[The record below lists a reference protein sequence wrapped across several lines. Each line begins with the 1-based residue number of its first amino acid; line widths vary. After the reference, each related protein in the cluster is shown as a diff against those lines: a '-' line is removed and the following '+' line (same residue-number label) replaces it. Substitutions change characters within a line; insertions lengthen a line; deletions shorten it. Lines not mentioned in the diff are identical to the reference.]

1 MNAVERIK
9 EECKTR
15 GIPVSK
21 LERDCGF
28 ANGYISGLKRGIMPY
43 DRLEKVAEYF
53 GISSNYLMTGEKP
66 GSDFKGMIDA
76 MVGGL
81 DYFIPANDTVNL
93 IVETINKWKPDQQK
107 RLLKQ
112 IEQINAIIGENP

>member
-1 MNAVERIK
+1 MYSVFEKLCKEKGVTPSAVAIA
-9 EECKTR
+9 
-15 GIPVSK
+15 
-21 LERDCGF
+21 CGF
-28 ANGYISGLKRGIMPY
+28 APSVVSRWKSGESTPKADKLKKIA
-43 DRLEKVAEYF
+43 DYF
-53 GISSNYLMTGEKP
+53 GVSLQYLMTGENP

-112 IEQINAIIGENP
+112 IEQINAIIGEQP

>member
-1 MNAVERIK
+1 MYSVFEKLCKEKGVTPSAVAIA
-9 EECKTR
+9 
-15 GIPVSK
+15 
-21 LERDCGF
+21 CGF
-28 ANGYISGLKRGIMPY
+28 APSVVSRWKSGESNPKADKLKKIA
-43 DRLEKVAEYF
+43 DYF
-53 GISSNYLMTGEKP
+53 GVSLQYLMTGENP
-66 GSDFKGMIDA
+66 GGDFKGIIDA

-112 IEQINAIIGENP
+112 IEQINAIIGENS